1 MRDVPRTWWGVI
13 TERGRERALTIAM
26 GLLIAAA
33 TVLSVLYPP
42 TGPWL
47 FVITALIGAAWY
59 LHMMRRWLTR
69 RATNGRNPDG
79 A

>member
-1 MRDVPRTWWGVI
+1 MRDVPRTWRGVI

-47 FVITALIGAAWY
+47 FVTTALIGAAWY

-69 RATNGRNPDG
+69 RVTNGRNPDG